1 MTCSQT
7 TRKKISKYLVSLPV
21 FLLVLFKAHILNC
34 LLIGKFILM
43 GVYIVILYYLYW
55 IIITKPE
62 IKNLYENT
70 FIKLDDK
77 QIHINIKI
85 LGFYKDLYIQY
96 NDIKDI
102 HYKDNT
108 ITFVINNV
116 LSYKFSHIN
125 NDSYLAISEFVNSN
139 KELKSTL

>member
-1 MTCSQT
+1 M
-7 TRKKISKYLVSLPV
+7 
-21 FLLVLFKAHILNC
+21 LVLFKAHI
-34 LLIGKFILM
+34 LIGKFILM

-55 IIITKPE
+55 VIITKPE